1 MTERAPPRNEAL
13 VLHALPPQ
21 KSPELSPTEGRV
33 TRLPRYRKPL
43 LRREVRPVSAR
54 PEAGWIRVQPAFV
67 GICGSDLHLLEATP
81 PDDEIRFSA
90 PLLIGPNGR
99 VIGHEGIARVTCVSP
114 EVEGFD
120 VGDWVVPASVHHC
133 GQCPACEGGHP
144 NQCATATLL
153 GAEVDGL
160 FADQADLDSR
170 LLTNVTGYVR
180 DTADLIALAALEPS
194 STALQA
200 CEAAGLSHESR
211 LVIFGAGPIG
221 AFCAMIAKEIFQC
234 AHVSVVEP
242 AERRRDLVRQWADQ
256 SYASVSDLL
265 ANSAST
271 HGFNGVIEA
280 SGHLEN
286 INQIFTRIGSNGN
299 VVVLARS
306 GEPMILNHVDH
317 MITKAIT
324 IQGCRGQLGGY
335 MTRVAEW
342 YAQGRLPLEALI
354 EEAGEG
360 LECLAHWLHEPN
372 QVRDNFCKAV
382 IRLNVPPE
390 LAG

>member
-1 MTERAPPRNEAL
+1 
-13 VLHALPPQ
+13 
-21 KSPELSPTEGRV
+21 
-33 TRLPRYRKPL
+33 
-43 LRREVRPVSAR
+43 
-54 PEAGWIRVQPAFV
+54 
-67 GICGSDLHLLEATP
+67 
-81 PDDEIRFSA
+81 
-90 PLLIGPNGR
+90 
-99 VIGHEGIARVTCVSP
+99 
-114 EVEGFD
+114 
-120 VGDWVVPASVHHC
+120 
-133 GQCPACEGGHP
+133 
-144 NQCATATLL
+144 
-153 GAEVDGL
+153 
-160 FADQADLDSR
+160 
-170 LLTNVTGYVR
+170 
-180 DTADLIALAALEPS
+180 
-194 STALQA
+194 
-200 CEAAGLSHESR
+200 
-211 LVIFGAGPIG
+211 
-221 AFCAMIAKEIFQC
+221 MIAKEIFQC